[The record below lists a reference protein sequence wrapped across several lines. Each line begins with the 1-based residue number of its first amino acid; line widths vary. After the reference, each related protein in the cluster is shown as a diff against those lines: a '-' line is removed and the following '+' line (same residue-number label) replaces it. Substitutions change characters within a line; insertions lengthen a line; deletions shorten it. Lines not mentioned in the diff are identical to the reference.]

1 MHLLFSNFQPDP
13 CFLDFSLL
21 ICRRCDKHHLKLS
34 IQLWEFKFSGENIQ
48 LNNINIVNFIK
59 SYREIYGFIYSSIF
73 FTLKTFWILHPRNYL
88 ICPDHMNTNQMV
100 WQNIGAEEKSSFEED
115 IPVGMTMP
123 GPRVRLLCAY
133 LGLWWKNWIW
143 MN

>member
-21 ICRRCDKHHLKLS
+21 ICRRCDKHNLKLS

-73 FTLKTFWILHPRNYL
+73 FTLKTFWILHSAHSTL
-88 ICPDHMNTNQMV
+88 LELSWSHAQKQMV
-100 WQNIGAEEKSSFEED
+100 WQNIGVEEKSSFEED
-115 IPVGMTMP
+115 IPMGMTIVMCIF
-123 GPRVRLLCAY
+123 RFMVKKLNL
-133 LGLWWKNWIW
+133 N
-143 MN
+143 